1 MRGGRVAH
9 TAARS
14 TSSSPVPSSTDTER
28 AALIIAPQWI
38 GDAIVSL
45 PLISRLAKD
54 RGHIDVLAVPA
65 VEAVYRC
72 SPDVR
77 RVITAPFV
85 HGKLQWGLRRQIA
98 RNLSGQYALAV
109 VLPNSLKSALIPWWA
124 GIDRRRGMR
133 GEARSLLL
141 HEVRDPPRPDGHRPD
156 MVAHYLQLADDPPGP
171 QDIDAMGQD
180 RPRMAIADPALRGS
194 PDPGLLALCPGAEY
208 GPAKQWP
215 IERFAEVAAAWLG
228 LPGTITDRGDRSV
241 IVLGGPRDAALG
253 ESLRAMAV
261 ARLGRDP
268 GDRLRNLCGAT
279 TLLEA
284 FAMLARAGRA
294 VSNDSGLMHAAAALD
309 VPVVAIFGSTDPRHT
324 PPHSPHARV
333 VTLGLSCSPCFA
345 RTCPLGTTACLRDIL
360 PQHVL
365 QCFDDP
371 STP

>member
-1 MRGGRVAH
+1 M
-9 TAARS
+9 
-14 TSSSPVPSSTDTER
+14 PSSTGTDR

-45 PLISRLAKD
+45 PLISRLAKT
-54 RGHIDVLAVPA
+54 RGHIDVMAVPA

-77 RVITAPFV
+77 RVVTAPFV

-98 RNLSGQYALAV
+98 RHLVGQYALAV

-141 HEVRDPPRPDGHRPD
+141 HEVRNPPRSDGHRPD
-156 MVAHYLQLADDPPGP
+156 MLAHYLQLADDPPRLE
-171 QDIDAMGQD
+171 DIDAMDRD
-180 RPRMAIADPALRGS
+180 RPRMTIPDATLAGAH
-194 PDPGLLALCPGAEY
+194 DPGLLALCPGAEY

-215 IERFAEVAAAWLG
+215 VEGFAEVAAAWLDSRG
-228 LPGTITDRGDRSV
+228 AIADRRDRKV
-241 IVLGGPRDAALG
+241 IVLGGPREAALG

-261 ARLGRDP
+261 TRLGHDP
-268 GDRLRNLCGAT
+268 GDRIRNLCGVT

-284 FAMLARAGRA
+284 FAWLARAGQA

-333 VTLGLSCSPCFA
+333 VSLGLSCSPCFA
-345 RTCPLGTTACLRDIL
+345 RTCPLGTTACLRDIH
-360 PQHVL
+360 PQQILHS
-365 QCFDDP
+365 FDHP
-371 STP
+371 SAP